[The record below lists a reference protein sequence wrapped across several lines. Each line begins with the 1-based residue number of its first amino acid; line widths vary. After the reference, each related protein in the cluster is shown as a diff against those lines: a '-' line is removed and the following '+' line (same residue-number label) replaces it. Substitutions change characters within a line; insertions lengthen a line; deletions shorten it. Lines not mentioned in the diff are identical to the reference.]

1 MTFKCLNGLAQ
12 AYLRSKFIVRADVH
26 SLNTR
31 HRNKLD
37 ECTATKNSYR
47 PAVVCIHTEPLGFR
61 MNYLAGL
68 KNDCACVKR
77 GAFRSFDQWKVRR
90 WTRPFPGN
98 VCLQDGTERRSLWT
112 FSVNGNSLTC
122 WKDSRGMFVYLDS
135 LKPADKFLKASLL
148 CGNDGRSWWVGLID
162 FIHFKNII
170 ELLSSELSMDV
181 TW

>member
-1 MTFKCLNGLAQ
+1 MFEPREIFLFIFKWNILHHFWVSQ
-12 AYLRSKFIVRADVH
+12 RAKQQGWK
-26 SLNTR
+26 T
-31 HRNKLD
+31 
-37 ECTATKNSYR
+37 TAHASGE
-47 PAVVCIHTEPLGFR
+47 AVVSH
-61 MNYLAGL
+61 
-68 KNDCACVKR
+68 
-77 GAFRSFDQWKVRR
+77 FDRLINE
-90 WTRPFPGN
+90 TRPFPGN
-98 VCLQDGTERRSLWT
+98 VCLQDGTERRNLWT

-148 CGNDGRSWWVGLID
+148 CGNDGSSWWVGLID

>member
-1 MTFKCLNGLAQ
+1 MKLNRRRVKVLRACVPAGHATERASVPTT
-12 AYLRSKFIVRADVH
+12 AYRWLIYNGPIRLFDHWK
-26 SLNTR
+26 
-31 HRNKLD
+31 
-37 ECTATKNSYR
+37 
-47 PAVVCIHTEPLGFR
+47 
-61 MNYLAGL
+61 AGL
-68 KNDCACVKR
+68 KNDCACVRR
-77 GAFRSFDQWKVRR
+77 GGCLSFRSFDQWKVWR